1 MRENNVVKPLWSLWF
16 CDNIPV
22 RSQECA
28 EYGTEFGLWMW
39 GCDCSAVG
47 GLFQSLAPGSLLLPQ
62 MLPQHWSCWL
72 LCPSKPCVPVNT
84 WIVLGLG
91 DPVGQPKARVLILFL
106 QIPLPGVSHIDCISC
121 ISLRI
126 FYLMSFSSFMLSCYK
141 LFQYF

>member
-39 GCDCSAVG
+39 ACDCSSVS
-47 GLFQSLAPGSLLLPQ
+47 GLFQSLAPDSLLLPQ

-91 DPVGQPKARVLILFL
+91 DPVGPPTKGKGPYTLFADPTAHGHSYWLYFMYSLKNILSDVFFIIYVIL
-106 QIPLPGVSHIDCISC
+106 L
-121 ISLRI
+121 
-126 FYLMSFSSFMLSCYK
+126 
-141 LFQYF
+141 